1 MAVDNEKLEMVMSLI
16 DDVTP
21 TLKKIRNEIGKTQE
35 ESEKPIGGGIRN
47 GISKLKESFNGLN
60 GAVKGFLGLYAVK
73 KIADM
78 GAYAI
83 NAASDMVELQNVT
96 DQVFGKMADNVQ
108 KFAERTG
115 EAMGRST
122 YAMKKYVS
130 DMATVIKGIDG
141 ISEEQMKKM
150 SEDLAVKAVDMGS
163 FMNVEDD
170 RAFNALRGAIS
181 GETEALKTLGV
192 VINDTVMA
200 EYALNHGIKEK
211 WTNLDLATKAQLRY
225 QAIMEKTSFMEGDA
239 ARTIDSYSNQ
249 IKVFQANMNNLAVT
263 IGSKFQNMSS
273 GVLGGINSIIGGL
286 NELLQ
291 KNTADKFLG
300 NFITETNELKNT
312 ADKYMALSRM
322 KIESGISNDGEEE
335 RLALYN
341 KLITLHPELKNQISS
356 EASEWNKVNEAIKG
370 VIDSLKEKYKEEMR
384 NDFFE
389 KNKNKIVKAQKA
401 INQKSDEYNVNARE
415 LISKTGISEEAINNL
430 TSSKNIRSLLYSHRD
445 GIGSQNQ
452 AQILAEFKKT
462 TEYTKLSIKDQQAM
476 EKQFG
481 YFLNQ
486 VRKLAGIK
494 GEVERTS
501 GMIRK
506 DLADGTKE
514 LNDNIRAFESGVNT
528 VIEDTSTG
536 IYYTIAQNA
545 TQSLEAISGAVQIA
559 ENNLYDSEGRIR
571 QEVLD
576 AKFALLSQLANYTA
590 VFGGTSITKDKNGY
604 TASFGG
610 KSYTFSKEENAKAFV
625 IEQAKKSKEYGKK
638 TPKIDRPQN
647 NHENN
652 KIRGNTKS
660 KKKHKGSRG
669 EKNKSK
675 NDKDDKWEQLEKNLI
690 TLDKELNNLIIPN
703 SRLDKIKEL
712 SEKVRGK
719 QFKNLDELEKMNIL
733 EPIDIFN
740 EKIKLLE
747 NSITQYSELINVT
760 KDITKK
766 NSLNAKIN
774 ELKGQ
779 LNNLKLDSILQPLN
793 EHYKLDE
800 LSKLRIV
807 DPSEIL
813 SVKIKE
819 TEEAIDKLQELFKNA
834 KDNKEKGR
842 IHLEIN
848 SLKNKVSKYI
858 SESITIEFEKSIKEI
873 ENLSKLG
880 LKNPTETINEKIE
893 ATTKTLNTI
902 TENLKDE
909 NKLSSSEKGI
919 LISKFK
925 SLKES
930 LKNLNEE
937 AKQLSLIK
945 SLDEQIQDLNFS
957 LNEENKKTFDEKT
970 ATLINAEL
978 KKLEEE
984 KKLNLLNETE
994 YLNKK
999 LEIYRKAKENYSK
1012 SNNTAEIEY
1021 MNYKLY
1027 EIDKEI
1033 TEEQASKLKDLYQKG
1048 KITVSA
1054 YLQGIISL
1062 GETKLKKMEETGYT
1076 QDYDNTFI
1084 EKYNNEIKLKLNNL
1098 QEQLFKNK
1106 VLGQLKAGIE
1116 SLGQLEIQKLD
1127 LENAKSEYSSSL
1139 NLLVESISNLTDS
1152 SKELIKDID
1161 FSKPFIEVETQLENI
1176 LKSFENGEISEENKK
1191 TIESIKKLYNK
1202 TQKDYEKM
1210 KELSKGEDIKKIS
1223 KEVND
1228 YITQG
1233 ANQIKKLAKSLGDDD
1248 ISDMVDGLT
1257 GVIGDIG
1264 GAVASFATGDIAG
1277 GIKATLSAL
1286 TSVFSKI
1293 FEISSDKYAK
1303 KSEKD
1308 YKARESEINENTRAL
1323 RELKDS
1329 LMSLGEN
1336 LIKSAAQNTSKDNIK
1351 YYKEY
1356 SKALNEVYAK
1366 NFNPNLM
1373 INGVAHR
1380 SQKTNFGNILL
1391 SIYTLGLS
1399 NLFSEKKENVAYTK
1413 KFRDLF
1419 KYDKA
1424 ETSDDLQKIY
1434 DEKIKNLE
1442 SKDLSK
1448 FLDKE
1453 DGAVTEWSLENV
1465 NSNLD
1470 QIKKEFQNKI
1480 NFLRERENEVKKFEE
1495 NVIFES
1501 LNGISSIDKI
1511 AKKREML
1518 NNFKSIYKDNEN
1530 LEQMIPEFEKKIDE
1544 MLAKQDVIVTAFDD
1558 SRNTVINNLAQGKNV
1573 IDSLANG
1580 LQSYWNKLRQN
1591 IAKIKYDLELRDL
1604 GDFENVFND
1613 KFKKISRALV
1623 DLRLKGGS
1631 IKDLDPKELDFTSV
1645 FKQLNDMKKT
1655 ATDMTDV
1662 IKELRR
1668 QAKSQGL
1675 SDSIIDEMLP
1685 LDKIDD
1691 RVAKISD
1698 SLKKAMNAVL
1708 DTNSFNQFSMSM
1720 GQSIYENTKEA
1731 LLKAFIESEKFQ
1743 SIYSK
1748 YFNMNDFNEEIAK
1761 TNSISEAYSVIKNNL
1776 DKFENMLKAEGL
1788 GFRETNADNGEYL
1801 GGFINK
1807 TTSQPL
1813 TTSTLQSQGF
1823 SINITNNIDNK
1834 GFLSIEDFTSKLYEM
1849 VRQQKNIIEAKEV

>member
-35 ESEKPIGGGIRN
+35 ESEKPIGSGASN

-60 GAVKGFLGLYAVK
+60 GAIKGFLGLYAMK

-122 YAMKKYVS
+122 YSMKKYVS

-150 SEDLAVKAVDMGS
+150 AEDLAVKSVDMGS

-273 GVLGGINSIIGGL
+273 GVLGGINSILVGL
-286 NELLQ
+286 NELVQ

-322 KIESGISNDGEEE
+322 KIESSISNEGEEE

-370 VIDSLKEKYKEEMR
+370 VIESLKEKYKEEMR
-384 NDFFE
+384 NEFFE
-389 KNKNKIVKAQKA
+389 KNKNKIVKAQKT
-401 INQKSDEYNVNARE
+401 INQKSDEYNVNARD
-415 LISKTGISEEAINNL
+415 LTSKTGISEEAINNL
-430 TSSKNIRSLLYSHRD
+430 TSSKNIRSLLYSHKD

-494 GEVERTS
+494 GVVERTS

-660 KKKHKGSRG
+660 KKKRKGSKG
-669 EKNKSK
+669 ENNKSK
-675 NDKDDKWEQLEKNLI
+675 EDKWQQLEKNLI
-690 TLDKELNNLIIPN
+690 NLDKELNNLIIPN

-712 SEKVRGK
+712 SEKIREK
-719 QFKNLDELEKMNIL
+719 QFKNLNELGKMNIL
-733 EPIDIFN
+733 EPIDVFN

-747 NSITQYSELINVT
+747 NSITQYSELINAT
-760 KDITKK
+760 KDVTKK
-766 NSLNAKIN
+766 NSLNAKVQ

-793 EHYKLDE
+793 EHYKIDE
-800 LSKLRIV
+800 LSNF
-807 DPSEIL
+807 
-813 SVKIKE
+813 KIINPNEAISIKAKE
-819 TEEAIDKLQELFKNA
+819 TEEAINELQKIFKSSN
-834 KDNKEKGR
+834 DVNQKEKIR
-842 IHLEIN
+842 TKISALKQ
-848 SLKNKVSKYI
+848 SLKYLNDNLKQLDL
-858 SESITIEFEKSIKEI
+858 IKGLEEQI
-873 ENLSKLG
+873 ENLK
-880 LKNPTETINEKIE
+880 
-893 ATTKTLNTI
+893 
-902 TENLKDE
+902 
-909 NKLSSSEKGI
+909 
-919 LISKFK
+919 
-925 SLKES
+925 
-930 LKNLNEE
+930 
-937 AKQLSLIK
+937 
-945 SLDEQIQDLNFS
+945 FS
-957 LNEENKKTFDEKT
+957 LSEENKKIYDEK
-970 ATLINAEL
+970 ATTLLNAEL

-999 LEIYRKAKENYSK
+999 LDIYRRAKENYSK

-1027 EIDKEI
+1027 ETDKEI
-1033 TEEQASKLKDLYQKG
+1033 TQEQANKLQELYQNG
-1048 KITVSA
+1048 RITLSA
-1054 YLQGIISL
+1054 YLQGIISVE
-1062 GETKLKKMEETGYT
+1062 ETLLKKMEETGYT
-1076 QDYDNTFI
+1076 QDYDRTVI
-1084 EKYNNEIKLKLNNL
+1084 DKYNNEIKLKLNNL

-1116 SLGQLEIQKLD
+1116 ELSSFELKKINTD
-1127 LENAKSEYSSSL
+1127 NAKKEYEASFD
-1139 NLLVESISNLTDS
+1139 LLMESITN
-1152 SKELIKDID
+1152 SKDDTKAIIKNID
-1161 FSKPFIEVETQLENI
+1161 FNKPFIEVNSQLNELIEEYSSTPIDAEKKNA
-1176 LKSFENGEISEENKK
+1176 LISIQNLYKK
-1191 TIESIKKLYNK
+1191 TKD
-1202 TQKDYEKM
+1202 DYEKY
-1210 KELSKGEDIKKIS
+1210 KELIKNEEIANKI
-1223 KEVND
+1223 KETSD
-1228 YITQG
+1228 YINTG
-1233 ANQIKKLAKSLGDDD
+1233 LTNIKKLAKSLGDDD

-1264 GAVASFATGDIAG
+1264 GAAASFATGDIAG
-1277 GIKATLSAL
+1277 GIKATLSTL

-1303 KSEKD
+1303 KAEKD
-1308 YKARESEINENTRAL
+1308 YKARESEINENTRTL

-1329 LMSLGEN
+1329 LMSLSEN

-1356 SKALNEVYAK
+1356 SKVLNEVYAK
-1366 NFNPNLM
+1366 NFNPNLI

-1380 SQKTNFGNILL
+1380 SQKGGFGSGLL
-1391 SIYTLGLS
+1391 SVITLGLS
-1399 NLFSEKKENVAYTK
+1399 NMFSEKKENVAYTK

-1419 KYDKA
+1419 KYEDAK
-1424 ETSDDLQKIY
+1424 TSDDLQKIY
-1434 DEKIKNLE
+1434 DEKIKKLE
-1442 SKDLSK
+1442 AKDLEK
-1448 FLDKE
+1448 FLDKK
-1453 DGAVTEWSLENV
+1453 DGAITKWNLEDV

-1480 NFLRERENEVKKFEE
+1480 NFLREQENEVKKFEE
-1495 NVIFES
+1495 NVLLES
-1501 LNGISSIDKI
+1501 LDGVSVVDKA

-1530 LEQMIPEFEKKIDE
+1530 LEQMIPEFEKKVDE

-1613 KFKKISRALV
+1613 KFKKISQALV

-1631 IKDLDPKELDFTSV
+1631 IKDLDPKQLDFTAV

-1662 IKELRR
+1662 IKELRK

-1691 RVAKISD
+1691 RVAKISE

-1748 YFNMNDFNEEIAK
+1748 YFNMNDFNAQIEK
-1761 TNSISEAYSVIKNNL
+1761 TSSISEAYSVIKNNL

-1834 GFLSIEDFTSKLYEM
+1834 GFLSIDDFTAKLYEM

>member
-35 ESEKPIGGGIRN
+35 ESEKPIGSGVRN

-60 GAVKGFLGLYAVK
+60 GAIKGFLGLYAVK

-122 YAMKKYVS
+122 YSMKKYVS

-322 KIESGISNDGEEE
+322 KIESSISNEGEEE

-401 INQKSDEYNVNARE
+401 INQKSDEYNVNARD

-712 SEKVRGK
+712 SEKVREK
-719 QFKNLDELEKMNIL
+719 QFKNLNELGKMNIL

-747 NSITQYSELINVT
+747 NSITQYSELINGT

-766 NSLNAKIN
+766 NSLNAKIK

-937 AKQLSLIK
+937 AKQLNLIK

-957 LNEENKKTFDEKT
+957 LNEENKKIFDEKT

-984 KKLNLLNETE
+984 KKLNLLNESE

-1027 EIDKEI
+1027 EIDEEI
-1033 TEEQASKLKDLYQKG
+1033 SQEQASKLKDLYQKG

-1106 VLGQLKAGIE
+1106 VLGQIKVGIE
-1116 SLGQLEIQKLD
+1116 ELSSFELKKINID
-1127 LENAKSEYSSSL
+1127 NAKREYEASVD
-1139 NLLVESISNLTDS
+1139 LLMESIANAKDDT
-1152 SKELIKDID
+1152 KALIKTID
-1161 FSKPFIEVETQLENI
+1161 FTKPFNEVNQQLNDLIEQ
-1176 LKSFENGEISEENKK
+1176 FSEEPIDIARKETLIAIKNLYKK
-1191 TIESIKKLYNK
+1191 TRE
-1202 TQKDYEKM
+1202 DYEKY
-1210 KELSKGEDIKKIS
+1210 KNVSDGDINKTIKNVEDNIKFGLD
-1223 KEVND
+1223 N
-1228 YITQG
+1228 
-1233 ANQIKKLAKSLGDDD
+1233 IKKLAKSLEADDLTD
-1248 ISDMVDGLT
+1248 TLDGLINTMVDIT
-1257 GVIGDIG
+1257 K
-1264 GAVASFATGDIAG
+1264 AVAYAFAGDAEQ
-1277 GIKATLSAL
+1277 ATKSAISAL
-1286 TSVFSKI
+1286 TSIFSKL
-1293 FEISSDKYAK
+1293 FEITSGKYAK
-1303 KSEKD
+1303 KAEAD

-1323 RELKDS
+1323 RELRDS
-1329 LMSLGEN
+1329 LKSIGEN

-1356 SKALNEVYAK
+1356 SQALNEVYAK

-1380 SQKTNFGNILL
+1380 SQKFNFGNFLL
-1391 SIYTLGLS
+1391 SYWTFGLS

-1419 KYDKA
+1419 KYDNAK
-1424 ETSDDLQKIY
+1424 TSDDLQKIY

-1442 SKDLSK
+1442 AKDLSK

-1453 DGAVTEWSLENV
+1453 DGAVTEWRLENV

-1480 NFLRERENEVKKFEE
+1480 NFLRKQENEVKKFEE
-1495 NVIFES
+1495 NVLLES
-1501 LNGISSIDKI
+1501 LDGVSVVDKA

-1530 LEQMIPEFEKKIDE
+1530 LEEMIPEFEKKIDE

-1558 SRNTVINNLAQGKNV
+1558 SRNTIINNLSQGKNV

-1613 KFKKISRALV
+1613 KFKKISQALV

-1631 IKDLDPKELDFTSV
+1631 IKDLDPKQLDFTAV

-1776 DKFENMLKAEGL
+1776 DKFENKLKAEGL